1 MSDLTAIIGADTRL
15 LEEALRKAVAK
26 PYKLNFSVDQGASGA
41 LGRIRSQLGE
51 FDKSLAASN
60 ARVMAFS
67 LSASSMFA
75 VTKSLKEM
83 VRVTVEV
90 ERKMTSINSIL
101 GAGRSQFK
109 QFGNDLF
116 KIARDTA
123 TSFDEVT
130 DAAEEL
136 ARQGVGIEETLKR
149 TSSAMKLA
157 KVSGVEVKTAVDAI
171 TAALN
176 SNNDA
181 WLDSEKLINK
191 LVAVDA
197 KFAVSAGGL
206 AEAIKRVGSVAADAG
221 LDIDDLVAAITSAQ
235 QTTARGEAVIGN
247 ALKTIFTRAQRPKV
261 LEDFE
266 SLGIA
271 TKDAV
276 GNMRPL
282 AGVLTEVAKRYDDLS
297 SAQQQS
303 VSELVG
309 GVYQIN
315 ILKALFRDLG
325 KETSFFGSA
334 LKTSK
339 NATNEADRRIAELN
353 ETLDSLFKKL
363 TVNLTQVGSDVGSN
377 VFGPLFKNLLKSAN
391 AGLEQVNRD
400 INGESGQIFG
410 KSFEAILKGVGNTL
424 NSPILIGGF
433 VTISRFLLQ
442 TAREGREAIKTL
454 AGLNNS
460 FHSLEVVSADAA
472 NWLRQNPKYL
482 QDIVI
487 ASKSAEGATRAL
499 TAATAAY
506 NKEVS
511 QRAALDAAVGTHASA
526 IARAAGIVAIPGRGG
541 TERLQ
546 PKKAAVGLIPQAQE
560 MAGAYAGGYKPGQV
574 KDMNVPGMGRVY
586 YNTAEKVK
594 WFPGMAQPAIM
605 PPQSSRA
612 GRNYEQNFAQTHG
625 FNPYMAGGMIP
636 NFAKKDIIQRIGKK
650 EIFNRFAKHYGQG
663 RDYEGFYNIHGE
675 EFNRKNL
682 TPEEAKI
689 YANIT
694 SAISPSVPDYV
705 AAQFAAPIF
714 NKYLQTK
721 STNVDDYLDLPPTR
735 RVSRHKNVGS
745 LGLFGIKGT
754 LSSSGNIRTRD
765 DARRAGLSKAL
776 SGLDLGSDDTAKTRH
791 YARGILQDRTAFP
804 IDTNVI
810 QAILGGKKPSKKEA
824 AKLIALANEFAELNQ
839 ITSGASG
846 LQAAIFKSN
855 SSHREKYSEQSV
867 RSALSGIQRMSGGFV
882 PNFTSRI
889 VGSGKNLFVTS
900 LYDALGGEFGGGPE
914 YPFVKKGKG
923 AAFLAQGKTTEMIK
937 MIRPYIESGGDVIFG
952 AHVGGDPIE
961 GIKGNRFIHDK
972 IHEELPYLKGESSG
986 ASTEALGKLFN
997 QYKKKIDERA
1007 GGVKGRGLKT
1017 LRSIISPFIEPDI
1030 LDFYQKNPEFG
1041 GSVSRLVKF
1050 GPESLAPTA
1059 SEHHLYPHAI
1069 AGQALGRINPVNIE
1083 GLFARAGNLDKK
1095 QIAKLFGLVRIP
1107 RIPIGIAYNQGDETH
1122 KSLGFANSGLVPNFA
1137 NIYSRTSMGSGM
1149 ASITGKTAEIMRI
1162 STEEDGRGGSG
1173 EIYSDL
1179 FKAFRSH
1186 KVKAVI
1192 GKLIPQ
1198 NREPRENTDV
1208 SRVKAILPQ
1217 ITRARFGKKSIL
1229 GVGNS
1234 EIHLGAKTFD
1244 KDLAANASL
1253 ILDQLQMDA
1262 EYPFLSTY
1270 LNKGLVPNF
1279 AWSKTNEMPK
1289 EFLAKYPE
1297 SKAAIHKGRMYSP
1310 EVRKML
1316 QKLQLGGQPLDRNLL
1331 DALIERDIPIREVV
1345 PPSSIEDLPSE
1356 SLIKSALDIKQAE
1369 RIGKL
1374 KELSAGVPIT
1384 VRQDVPSMTRKGV
1397 GVVKT
1402 EGPEGFRSYDSFVV
1416 FDNPTMRSSAQLEK
1430 ASLSIGAGK
1439 DKAPLLKISGKL
1451 AEQQSLPR
1459 DLNNWTQVG
1468 FNPDRH
1474 SYYYDRKTKTPVIG
1488 GSKAVQI
1495 GNTVFVKDAEFGKR
1509 EDFLYS
1515 TGLIPNFSPL
1525 SAAIS
1530 RESAAVNPGLIRVG
1544 SHSAL
1549 RGPGNPDGM
1558 GVYNLRDEPL
1568 GLGQGVERAKSMG
1581 LNPKTHGIPNYA
1593 NGGIRQWLGRQKEA
1607 YMGNESSPDPGNK
1620 FMGAMALS
1628 MAAPAISTFGGNL
1641 AGTKMGEEAV
1651 NALSLYFTL
1660 STFLRGPKGGKAAI
1674 GISAISGL
1682 FGILKQANNSFNTLD
1697 SEVQVLRDNIQKAS
1711 GGLNK
1716 YVTTLE
1722 QLQESYLNNNV
1733 SSEKIGKLQNK
1744 LAESLSQLPAELRGQ
1759 LIGAKSGGQVQ
1770 EIIGRY
1776 TESQDA
1782 KLREK
1787 EFAMGL
1793 SSLLNEQS
1801 ILRRG
1806 SLLGFGE
1813 AGTKTG
1819 KEKLDAIADSLL
1831 GSLSES
1837 GLKKIGGAAGLG
1849 SGGLLS
1855 VLGAAGLGGSTLTQL
1870 ARVNPDELKTIQ
1882 ARMVGEQGSRE
1893 SDVQKFKALAP
1904 QRQREIEQAQMLEKR
1919 MKGARDVIRQTFEQI
1934 GQFANMRATMMGR
1947 RGIMNAA
1954 GIGEQIQGVAG
1965 LIGET
1970 GSPTQ
1975 AAMANYKAQIAANQI
1990 QAASGISNVFGGLRG
2005 GISTLFSNTDLT
2017 RMGDIPARM
2026 RAGQGS
2032 LMNILGGSSV
2042 SGIGEG
2048 AISLFKSLGKDDD
2061 VAEIKKLMADSNE
2074 KLVEI
2079 YQTLEEQ
2086 NKLAEIQKNIA
2097 LQRAEFERTLKVGG
2111 GLGSFMDRGV
2121 KMQQLTDI
2129 YSGKF
2134 GVQTGIFKG
2143 QGSIDLLKSFLGAG
2157 GQAGAPGF
2165 SKLLGVATEARAQD
2179 IISSQ
2184 KDLNRAFQGT
2194 GLSLGV
2200 PSLADARKVAETQI
2214 AAELKTGDSAME
2226 KQMAQLQAALAN
2238 TLSSSMGGQ
2247 FNNAAQVFAN
2257 VLAGSSTFIELNS
2270 TINSTQEVLKTLDA
2284 TLKSLQGGAGYGVRA
2299 GGNIPISAAA
2309 TEKMMAKAGGYNP
2322 GYIRRAGN
2330 LIYNSAERVDYLP
2343 GVREP
2348 IISPPPGSLAGFLHR
2363 QNLNA
2368 AFGFA
2373 AVGGPSM
2380 GNIDPKLAAFWAN
2393 YSVDAKTGTYRNKKT
2408 GKFISHREANEL
2420 MGRKI
2425 FYMPDAPVQ
2434 TTPPG
2439 QQWKAARQGMA
2450 GPFNLPPRMP
2460 KSAAPFEGTGL
2471 MGRRIFYMPD
2481 APVQITSPG
2490 QQWKAKRQSIAGPF
2504 NLPEKGSLIPF
2515 SISEMSAKAS
2525 QSSGMTMPTISYN
2538 QGIKASGL
2546 PISSAQFISPPISPT
2561 VGSSLRLSPNVD
2573 FTSGTG
2579 KPITVSPQAPSLVT
2593 QAIATSA
2600 RAAKAGY
2607 PVTDFADIDD
2617 YYNRAFANQY
2627 LDPIGPQQPPS
2638 KMIRGGYRPPTS
2650 NYFQFLKEAKTNMG
2664 GLGAALKSQVS
2675 YKGIM
2680 GGLKGAFGPASLALS
2695 VADVGSDFLNPRM
2708 VDKARRG
2715 KRLKLF
2721 GTDYS
2726 QVGEKYLGEQYGMI
2740 DNFENMSTF
2749 AAPGKGSLYG
2759 TAFGMVTDPVA
2770 LTKHFGLRSNVFDL
2784 MESEGDVAV
2793 SQKRLALSQA
2803 KKLEVRAKS
2812 GDKMAAAQLK
2822 MVRGDIAG
2830 DYQARRS
2837 GVMEM
2842 IDLNA
2847 RTPNEQPFVPGRVT
2861 YSNMAQLNE
2870 AYHARNKSTLADKT
2884 LAVERATSKYET
2896 PLEKIGSLRSNLK
2909 AMSAGHA
2916 WRPAFEEDLKNR
2928 SVQYN
2933 ADIIAKM
2940 FGINDPKQLQRLQVG
2955 VRGAM
2960 ESGNLQGYVKSLGK
2974 PVAQPATATE
2984 KSEKQAAGAKTEL
2997 NVNVNMGG
3005 NLGIK
3010 SNNVQF
3016 SEEQQLIINDL
3027 IAQVAKGLRA
3037 EIDAIVKNMPH
3048 QRSDV
3053 ANVRNPVAT
3062 S

>member
-1 MSDLTAIIGADTRL
+1 MASADLTAIIGADTRP

-116 KIARDTA
+116 KIARDTS
-123 TSFDEVT
+123 TSFEEVA

-206 AEAIKRVGSVAADAG
+206 AEAIKRVGSVASDAG
-221 LDIDDLVAAITSAQ
+221 LDIDDLIAAITSAQ

-276 GNMRPL
+276 GNIRPL
-282 AGVLTEVAKRYDDLS
+282 AGVLTDVAKRYDDLS

-339 NATNEADRRIAELN
+339 NATNEADRRVAELN

-363 TVNLTQVGSDVGSN
+363 TVNLTQVGSGVGN
-377 VFGPLFKNLLKSAN
+377 DVFGPLFKNLLKSAN
-391 AGLEQVNRD
+391 AGLEQVSRD
-400 INGESGQIFG
+400 MSGESGQFFG
-410 KSFEAILKGVGNTL
+410 KAFEAVFKGIGNTL

-433 VTISRFLLQ
+433 ITISRFLLQ

-454 AGLNNS
+454 AGLNTS
-460 FHSLEVVSADAA
+460 LHSLEVVSADAA

-482 QDIVI
+482 YDIVV

-499 TAATAAY
+499 AAATQAYTKFAAERNAVDAKFSEY
-506 NKEVS
+506 GGALARGSGLVS
-511 QRAALDAAVGTHASA
+511 IPTRGVEKIQPKKVPNFAPLSSA
-526 IARAAGIVAIPGRGG
+526 IAR
-541 TERLQ
+541 
-546 PKKAAVGLIPQAQE
+546 
-560 MAGAYAGGYKPGQV
+560 
-574 KDMNVPGMGRVY
+574 
-586 YNTAEKVK
+586 
-594 WFPGMAQPAIM
+594 
-605 PPQSSRA
+605 
-612 GRNYEQNFAQTHG
+612 
-625 FNPYMAGGMIP
+625 
-636 NFAKKDIIQRIGKK
+636 
-650 EIFNRFAKHYGQG
+650 
-663 RDYEGFYNIHGE
+663 
-675 EFNRKNL
+675 
-682 TPEEAKI
+682 
-689 YANIT
+689 
-694 SAISPSVPDYV
+694 
-705 AAQFAAPIF
+705 
-714 NKYLQTK
+714 
-721 STNVDDYLDLPPTR
+721 
-735 RVSRHKNVGS
+735 
-745 LGLFGIKGT
+745 
-754 LSSSGNIRTRD
+754 
-765 DARRAGLSKAL
+765 
-776 SGLDLGSDDTAKTRH
+776 
-791 YARGILQDRTAFP
+791 
-804 IDTNVI
+804 
-810 QAILGGKKPSKKEA
+810 
-824 AKLIALANEFAELNQ
+824 
-839 ITSGASG
+839 
-846 LQAAIFKSN
+846 
-855 SSHREKYSEQSV
+855 
-867 RSALSGIQRMSGGFV
+867 
-882 PNFTSRI
+882 
-889 VGSGKNLFVTS
+889 
-900 LYDALGGEFGGGPE
+900 
-914 YPFVKKGKG
+914 
-923 AAFLAQGKTTEMIK
+923 
-937 MIRPYIESGGDVIFG
+937 ES
-952 AHVGGDPIE
+952 
-961 GIKGNRFIHDK
+961 
-972 IHEELPYLKGESSG
+972 
-986 ASTEALGKLFN
+986 
-997 QYKKKIDERA
+997 
-1007 GGVKGRGLKT
+1007 
-1017 LRSIISPFIEPDI
+1017 
-1030 LDFYQKNPEFG
+1030 
-1041 GSVSRLVKF
+1041 
-1050 GPESLAPTA
+1050 
-1059 SEHHLYPHAI
+1059 
-1069 AGQALGRINPVNIE
+1069 
-1083 GLFARAGNLDKK
+1083 
-1095 QIAKLFGLVRIP
+1095 
-1107 RIPIGIAYNQGDETH
+1107 
-1122 KSLGFANSGLVPNFA
+1122 
-1137 NIYSRTSMGSGM
+1137 
-1149 ASITGKTAEIMRI
+1149 
-1162 STEEDGRGGSG
+1162 
-1173 EIYSDL
+1173 
-1179 FKAFRSH
+1179 
-1186 KVKAVI
+1186 
-1192 GKLIPQ
+1192 
-1198 NREPRENTDV
+1198 
-1208 SRVKAILPQ
+1208 
-1217 ITRARFGKKSIL
+1217 
-1229 GVGNS
+1229 
-1234 EIHLGAKTFD
+1234 
-1244 KDLAANASL
+1244 
-1253 ILDQLQMDA
+1253 
-1262 EYPFLSTY
+1262 
-1270 LNKGLVPNF
+1270 
-1279 AWSKTNEMPK
+1279 
-1289 EFLAKYPE
+1289 
-1297 SKAAIHKGRMYSP
+1297 
-1310 EVRKML
+1310 
-1316 QKLQLGGQPLDRNLL
+1316 
-1331 DALIERDIPIREVV
+1331 
-1345 PPSSIEDLPSE
+1345 
-1356 SLIKSALDIKQAE
+1356 
-1369 RIGKL
+1369 
-1374 KELSAGVPIT
+1374 
-1384 VRQDVPSMTRKGV
+1384 
-1397 GVVKT
+1397 
-1402 EGPEGFRSYDSFVV
+1402 
-1416 FDNPTMRSSAQLEK
+1416 
-1430 ASLSIGAGK
+1430 
-1439 DKAPLLKISGKL
+1439 
-1451 AEQQSLPR
+1451 
-1459 DLNNWTQVG
+1459 
-1468 FNPDRH
+1468 
-1474 SYYYDRKTKTPVIG
+1474 
-1488 GSKAVQI
+1488 
-1495 GNTVFVKDAEFGKR
+1495 
-1509 EDFLYS
+1509 
-1515 TGLIPNFSPL
+1515 FS
-1525 SAAIS
+1525 
-1530 RESAAVNPGLIRVG
+1530 VNPALIRVG

-1549 RGPGNPDGM
+1549 RGPGNPDGV

-1568 GLGQGVERAKSMG
+1568 GLGQGIERARAMG

-1593 NGGIRQWLGRQKEA
+1593 DGRVRQWLGRQKEA
-1607 YMGNESSPDPGNK
+1607 YMGGEGSPDPGNK
-1620 FMGAMALS
+1620 FMYAMGAS
-1628 MAAPAISTFGGNL
+1628 MAGPMISTMAGGGRTSKI
-1641 AGTKMGEEAV
+1641 AEEAT

-1660 STFLRGPKGGKAAI
+1660 STFLRGPKGGKVAI
-1674 GISAISGL
+1674 GAAAISGI
-1682 FGILKQANNSFNTLD
+1682 FGAAKQFTNSFNTLD
-1697 SEVQVLRDNIQKAS
+1697 TEIQVLKDNIQKAS

-1716 YVTTLE
+1716 YATTLE

-1733 SSEKIGKLQNK
+1733 SAEKIGKLQNK

-1770 EIIGRY
+1770 EIVGRY

-1806 SLLGFGE
+1806 SLLGLGE

-1870 ARVNPDELKTIQ
+1870 ARVNPDELKAIQ

-1934 GQFANMRATMMGR
+1934 GQFANIRATMMGR

-2032 LMNILGGSSV
+2032 LMNILSGSSV

-2061 VAEIKKLMADSNE
+2061 TAEIKKLMADSNE

-2322 GYIRRAGN
+2322 GYIRRTGN

-2380 GNIDPKLAAFWAN
+2380 GNMDPKLAAFWAN

-2434 TTPPG
+2434 TTP
-2439 QQWKAARQGMA
+2439 
-2450 GPFNLPPRMP
+2450 
-2460 KSAAPFEGTGL
+2460 
-2471 MGRRIFYMPD
+2471 
-2481 APVQITSPG
+2481 PG

-2546 PISSAQFISPPISPT
+2546 PISSAQFISPLISPT

-2664 GLGAALKSQVS
+2664 GLRAALKSQVS

-2708 VDKARRG
+2708 IDRVG
-2715 KRLKLF
+2715 GSKRFKMF

-2759 TAFGMVTDPVA
+2759 TAFGMVTDPIA
-2770 LTKHFGLRSNVFDL
+2770 LAKHFELQSSVFDL

-2803 KKLEVRAKS
+2803 KKLEARAKK

-2822 MVRGDIAG
+2822 VVRGDIAG
-2830 DYQARRS
+2830 DYQTRRS

-2842 IDLNA
+2842 VNLNA
-2847 RTPNEQPFVPGRVT
+2847 KTPNEQSFVPGRVT
-2861 YSNMAQLNE
+2861 YSNIAQLNE

-2974 PVAQPATATE
+2974 PVAQPAGQVQESQKQPAGN
-2984 KSEKQAAGAKTEL
+2984 KSEIS
-2997 NVNVNMGG
+2997 VNVTMGG
-3005 NLGIK
+3005 NLGVKNTNIE
-3010 SNNVQF
+3010 F
-3016 SEEQQLIINDL
+3016 SEEQYQVINS
-3027 IAQVAKGLRA
+3027 IVAEVAKGI
-3037 EIDAIVKNMPH
+3037 EEKIKAIVERQPAEV
-3048 QRSDV
+3048 RASV
-3053 ANVRNPVAT
+3053 AAAT
-3062 S
+3062 PSPAVPDAGGPGFFM